1 MVDVANV
8 LVTVDAVMIQVSLV
22 VPNIPAV
29 GTYILAIVM
38 DVFHVLMKI
47 SAIRTGVTLA
57 KTEQHSGDHKNT
69 QP

>member
-22 VPNIPAV
+22 VPDIRAV
-29 GTYILAIVM
+29 GTYIPAIVM

-47 SAIRTGVTLA
+47 SAIRSGVTLA
-57 KTEQHSGDHKNT
+57 KTEQRSEDHKNT